1 MKTNTTELLKMW
13 ETLKA
18 EHTQEILLIR
28 DDKEY
33 FTFNDDAIT
42 LCKLAHTYK
51 EDDIFG
57 SGVGTPTAG
66 FSVLYAESILS
77 LIANN
82 GYPVYIA
89 DTKTIQEHQT
99 NNTTMKTTTK
109 TTSKTTSKTTETI
122 QHTENKNTSRA
133 ALKSLCSQLQAAAKQ
148 AGVAKT
154 INTLLREHYNIT
166 GEVHTYEEW
175 KAAGAAVRK
184 GAKAYAL
191 WGNPVTTKKGYTF
204 FPIRYVFT
212 TEQVHQNNPQA

>member
-1 MKTNTTELLKMW
+1 
-13 ETLKA
+13 
-18 EHTQEILLIR
+18 
-28 DDKEY
+28 
-33 FTFNDDAIT
+33 
-42 LCKLAHTYK
+42 
-51 EDDIFG
+51 
-57 SGVGTPTAG
+57 
-66 FSVLYAESILS
+66 
-77 LIANN
+77 
-82 GYPVYIA
+82 
-89 DTKTIQEHQT
+89 
-99 NNTTMKTTTK
+99 MKTTTK
-109 TTSKTTSKTTETI
+109 NNETMKT
-122 QHTENKNTSRA
+122 TENKNTSRA

-212 TEQVHQNNPQA
+212 SAQVAYTQAAKQTNTNQSTQA

>member
-1 MKTNTTELLKMW
+1 MEKRYN
-13 ETLKA
+13 
-18 EHTQEILLIR
+18 LLI
-28 DDKEY
+28 
-33 FTFNDDAIT
+33 
-42 LCKLAHTYK
+42 
-51 EDDIFG
+51 
-57 SGVGTPTAG
+57 
-66 FSVLYAESILS
+66 
-77 LIANN
+77 
-82 GYPVYIA
+82 
-89 DTKTIQEHQT
+89 TKKT
-99 NNTTMKTTTK
+99 TTMKTTTK
-109 TTSKTTSKTTETI
+109 NNETMKT
-122 QHTENKNTSRA
+122 TENKNTSRA

-212 TEQVHQNNPQA
+212 SAQVAYTQAAKQTNTNQSTQA